1 MPKTLSDY
9 QLEDMQE
16 LAKAFLLVSEVR
28 YLVREAEVSYKEF
41 FEQVDDICTA
51 FNSHTLNDEANYI
64 IKQLEET
71 GRPTKSLER
80 VFLVD

>member
-51 FNSHTLNDEANYI
+51 FNSHKLNDEANYI